1 MPLAPV
7 RRGAVNSSSVG
18 ILATK
23 GLACGGA
30 VVPGLPDVVRRQLH
44 SQVGAEGVGVVQG
57 LQAQGVELFLAPGKA
72 FPDAPASGERL
83 SVPGDTHSLEYG
95 VPQALHGLLLG

>member
-1 MPLAPV
+1 MPQG
-7 RRGAVNSSSVG
+7 RGEQLLRG
-18 ILATK
+18 HIGHK

-30 VVPGLPDVVRRQLH
+30 IVPGLPDVVRRQLH
-44 SQVGAEGVGVVQG
+44 GQVGAKGVGVVQG

-72 FPDAPASGERL
+72 FQMLLPVANAL